1 MLDVEGY
8 VTTWNAGARRMKG
21 YNAEEILG
29 RHFSSLFTAED
40 QEKKATKGASY
51 CTYERPLRRRGM
63 ADAEGWQPLLGQH
76 HHHTHL

>member
-29 RHFSSLFTAED
+29 HHFSSLFTAED
-40 QEKKATKGASY
+40 QKKKRRKELHTALTKGR
-51 CTYERPLRRRGM
+51 YEE
-63 ADAEGWQPLLGQH
+63 EGWRMRKDGSRF
-76 HHHTHL
+76 